1 MKPFRD
7 GSNAWDLNGGTGGR
21 RPVAGRLLLSVAGVV
36 LLPWSVGRIMPGSI
50 DTVLTWAVAS
60 AGLVV
65 FIVLIR
71 HLMTGEP
78 RGTWRIILG
87 GFRRPALWG
96 ECRGAT
102 SNGARFP
109 TITAGLMMVG
119 TITFFIFPAS
129 VIHPSACL
137 ALDDL
142 GVWNLALVTVAGVLR
157 HADAGHLAFNMVL
170 LGIFGILLEPRLG
183 RGPILATVVLGSV
196 LSSLISL
203 NLLLSREAFLDAAVQ
218 FVRHPP
224 VGTSGA
230 VAGLMGLSILP
241 NRRWRWP
248 TPSASGLSDG
258 LLRPATMALPVLIGL
273 FLLRDFSGSAVTV
286 AGLAGSVD
294 YWAHLG
300 ALLGGLIVAAVAGL
314 EDPDSGGLPGAH
326 PLSSGKFTRRC
337 GLDNHRRRANPLL
350 NRRRTTLQHETGGAL

>member
-1 MKPFRD
+1 MKPLRD
-7 GSNAWDLNGGTGGR
+7 GSNAWGLNGGTVER
-21 RPVAGRLLLSVAGVV
+21 RPVAGRLLLSAAGVV

-50 DTVLTWAVAS
+50 NTVLTWALGS
-60 AGLVV
+60 TGLVV

-71 HLMTGEP
+71 HLMAGEP
-78 RGTWRIILG
+78 RGTWRMLG
-87 GFRRPALWG
+87 GFARPALWG
-96 ECRGAT
+96 WCRWAT
-102 SNGARFP
+102 SKGARFP
-109 TITAGLMMVG
+109 TITAGLMMVV
-119 TITFFIFPAS
+119 TVIFFAFPAS
-129 VIHPSACL
+129 VTHGPAGL

-170 LGIFGILLEPRLG
+170 LGIFGLLLEPRLG

-203 NLLLSREAFLDAAVQ
+203 NLLLSREAFLDAAVR

-241 NRRWRWP
+241 NRRSRWP
-248 TPSASGLSDG
+248 APSASGLSDG
-258 LLRPATMALPVLIGL
+258 LLRPISMALPVLIGL

-300 ALLGGLIVAAVAGL
+300 ALLGGLIVAAVVGL
-314 EDPDSGGLPGAH
+314 EDPDTGRLPGAH
-326 PLSSGKFTRRC
+326 PLLSGNFPLRC

-350 NRRRTTLQHETGGAL
+350 NRRQTTLQHKTGGAL